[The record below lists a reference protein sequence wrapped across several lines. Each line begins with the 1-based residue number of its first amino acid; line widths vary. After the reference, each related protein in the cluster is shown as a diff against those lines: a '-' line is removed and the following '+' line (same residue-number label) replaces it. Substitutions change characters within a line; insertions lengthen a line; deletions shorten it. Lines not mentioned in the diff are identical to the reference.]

1 MPAELRRLV
10 FSHKETT
17 EALLAYGKEE
27 NIPFPKGKMIRAKY
41 AGNAEYE
48 LHSMKGKQTG
58 VNKNFNVDDQDR
70 AIIVTFFDE
79 ETFEHKFFNLTA
91 DFISAALIKFCIEQ
105 KIMLPRD
112 ARKSLDL
119 TEFNVCM
126 DVVIDN
132 LNGGSGAGASL
143 DSGSLSLED

>member
-17 EALLAYGKEE
+17 EALLKYGQQE

-41 AGNAEYE
+41 AGGAEYE

-58 VNKNFNVDDQDR
+58 VNKNFNVDDQNR

-91 DFISAALIKFCIEQ
+91 DFVSAALIGFCIDH

-126 DVVIDN
+126 DVVKDN
-132 LNGGSGAGASL
+132 DGNPSQGA
-143 DSGSLSLED
+143 GSLSLEE

>member
-17 EALLAYGKEE
+17 EALLKYGQQE

-41 AGNAEYE
+41 AGGAEYE

-58 VNKNFNVDDQDR
+58 VNKNFNVDGQDR

-79 ETFEHKFFNLTA
+79 ETFEHKFFNLTS
-91 DFISAALIKFCIEQ
+91 DFVSAALIGFCIEH

-126 DVVIDN
+126 DVVKDN
-132 LNGGSGAGASL
+132 NASSQGAGAG
-143 DSGSLSLED
+143 DGALSLED